1 LPREGD
7 GGLFGWLVLLFIL
20 LVAVPLFAGR
30 ALQERFPEIAPKL
43 GRWLGMLSIVIFIIT
58 ALMTGRFK
66 TPAIKAVGADGIVA
80 IVVLTVVCWVVGWFL
95 GGPEI
100 RYRKVLAISTAM
112 RNFGIYVPLAVHYFP
127 GTEVMA
133 PILAFSGISIPMN
146 MVFALVTGRM
156 LRDLVDRPKPMEAK
170 ITS

>member
-1 LPREGD
+1 
-7 GGLFGWLVLLFIL
+7 
-20 LVAVPLFAGR
+20 
-30 ALQERFPEIAPKL
+30 
-43 GRWLGMLSIVIFIIT
+43 M
-58 ALMTGRFK
+58 
-66 TPAIKAVGADGIVA
+66 
-80 IVVLTVVCWVVGWFL
+80 

-112 RNFGIYVPLAVHYFP
+112 RNFGICVPLAVHYFP

-156 LRDLVDRPKPMEAK
+156 LRDPVGSPKPMEAK
-170 ITS
+170 IAS